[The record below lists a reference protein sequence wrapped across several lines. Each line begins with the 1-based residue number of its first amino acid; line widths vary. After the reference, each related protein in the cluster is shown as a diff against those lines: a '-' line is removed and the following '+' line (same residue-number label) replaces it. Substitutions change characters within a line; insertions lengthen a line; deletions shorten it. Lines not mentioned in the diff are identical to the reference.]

1 MKTSRK
7 QKKTKFSDNDL
18 KDLKTLEDIKAG
30 NVNAYEFIYNR
41 YFRYIQYHCFM
52 SIKDQQI
59 ADDLTT
65 EILTKIYLNIDKY
78 TVNYTFNS
86 WVWSIAKNYVVDYIR
101 KNKIEPVNH
110 NRNSVIAAQE
120 SREDDG
126 ITSTVYSN
134 QLDSGDLNPEELMQQ
149 RSMINIRK
157 EFVQNLLSNISERE
171 RMILIHYYFDE
182 MSYDEIA
189 AKLNIGLSVMK
200 VTLLRTKEKLRNK
213 IGDISNI
220 SHLLAV

>member
-7 QKKTKFSDNDL
+7 EKKAKFSDKDL
-18 KDLKTLEDIKAG
+18 KDLQILEDIKAG
-30 NVNAYEFIYNR
+30 NGNAYEFIYNR

-59 ADDLTT
+59 ADDLTV

-78 TVNYTFNS
+78 SVKYTFNS
-86 WVWSIAKNYVVDYIR
+86 WVWSIAKNYVIDYIR

-110 NRNSVIAAQE
+110 NRNSSIVIQE

-149 RSMINIRK
+149 RSLVNTRK
-157 EFVQNLLSNISERE
+157 EFVQSLLSNISERE

-200 VTLLRTKEKLRNK
+200 VTLMRTKEKLRKK

-220 SHLLAV
+220 SHLLAA